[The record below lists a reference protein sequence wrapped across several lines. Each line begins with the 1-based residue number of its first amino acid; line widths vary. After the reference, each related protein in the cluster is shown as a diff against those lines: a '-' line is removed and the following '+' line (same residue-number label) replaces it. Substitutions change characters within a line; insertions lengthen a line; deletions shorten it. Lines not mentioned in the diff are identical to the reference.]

1 MSNIGRRSNTALLDE
16 PKTRI
21 AVATAV
27 AFGLWC
33 AALVLVGGLLV
44 TPEITP
50 PSPPNLD
57 AQLVELEPPPP
68 PLDNSRPAQAA
79 QEKPA
84 HPVPSTPPA
93 NVAHA
98 TPPPMHQ
105 AAPVHEEPPRHAAAP
120 ALAAARPSPEPVTP
134 PAAPSPVTTPSNA
147 QSAAPA
153 SATSLASDANH
164 PATAPDAAATGSG
177 HTGARAITQP
187 LPEIPD
193 DLREAAYHAIALA
206 RFTIHPDGSV
216 DVQLVQPTQQ
226 PRLNQLLLT
235 ALHNW
240 RFFPAT
246 ENGKPVESHQDV
258 RVHLVVQ

>member
-1 MSNIGRRSNTALLDE
+1 MSNVGRSNTALLDE

-33 AALVLVGGLLV
+33 TALVLVGALRV
-44 TPEITP
+44 TPETAP

-57 AQLVELEPPPP
+57 AQLVEIEPPPP
-68 PLDNSRPAQAA
+68 PPDNSRPEQAA

-98 TPPPMHQ
+98 APPPMHQ
-105 AAPVHEEPPRHAAAP
+105 AAPVHQEPLRHAAAP

-226 PRLNQLLLT
+226 PRLNRLLLT

>member
-1 MSNIGRRSNTALLDE
+1 MSNVCRLSNTSLLDE
-16 PKTRI
+16 PKPRI
-21 AVATAV
+21 VVAVAI

-57 AQLVELEPPPP
+57 AQLVEIEPPPP
-68 PLDNSRPAQAA
+68 AT
-79 QEKPA
+79 
-84 HPVPSTPPA
+84 STPA
-93 NVAHA
+93 
-98 TPPPMHQ
+98 Q
-105 AAPVHEEPPRHAAAP
+105 AAPVHPARPANIKHATPAPVPHATPVHKEPSQQAAAHVAPP
-120 ALAAARPSPEPVTP
+120 APPSA
-134 PAAPSPVTTPSNA
+134 PAAPSPAPPA
-147 QSAAPA
+147 PPA
-153 SATSLASDANH
+153 SAIPSESVANRS
-164 PATAPDAAATGSG
+164 PAATDVAASGSG
-177 HTGARAITQP
+177 HTGARIITQP

-216 DVQLVQPTQQ
+216 EVELLQPTQQ
-226 PRLNQLLLT
+226 PRLNQLLL
-235 ALHNW
+235 ASLHNW

-246 ENGKPVESHQDV
+246 ENGRPVESHQDV

>member
-1 MSNIGRRSNTALLDE
+1 MSNVGLSNVGRRSNTVLLDE

-21 AVATAV
+21 AVATAF
-27 AFGLWC
+27 AFGSWC

-57 AQLVELEPPPP
+57 AQLVEIEPPPP
-68 PLDNSRPAQAA
+68 DTSTPAQAA
-79 QEKPA
+79 PA
-84 HPVPSTPPA
+84 HPAPPA
-93 NVAHA
+93 NIKRATPAPVHHA
-98 TPPPMHQ
+98 TPVHQEPSQQ
-105 AAPVHEEPPRHAAAP
+105 AATHVAPPTSPSAPAAP
-120 ALAAARPSPEPVTP
+120 F
-134 PAAPSPVTTPSNA
+134 AAPSPPPS
-147 QSAAPA
+147 APQA
-153 SATSLASDANH
+153 SAMPSESVANRS
-164 PATAPDAAATGSG
+164 PAATDLAASGSG
-177 HTGARAITQP
+177 HTGARVITQP
-187 LPEIPD
+187 LPKIPD

-216 DVQLVQPTQQ
+216 DVDLQQPTQQ
-226 PRLNQLLLT
+226 PRLNQLLLSS
-235 ALHNW
+235 LHNW

>member
-1 MSNIGRRSNTALLDE
+1 MSNVGRRSNMALLDG

-27 AFGLWC
+27 AFGLWW
-33 AALVLVGGLLV
+33 AALVLIGGLLV

-57 AQLVELEPPPP
+57 AQLVEIEPPPP
-68 PLDNSRPAQAA
+68 RISSPPESAPAN
-79 QEKPA
+79 PA
-84 HPVPSTPPA
+84 HPAHPAHPAPPA
-93 NVAHA
+93 NVKHP
-98 TPPPMHQ
+98 TPPT
-105 AAPVHEEPPRHAAAP
+105 VHEEPSQHAAAP
-120 ALAAARPSPEPVTP
+120 VVP
-134 PAAPSPVTTPSNA
+134 PAAPAPV
-147 QSAAPA
+147 AAP
-153 SATSLASDANH
+153 S
-164 PATAPDAAATGSG
+164 PAPTAPPVSAGAANRSPAATDLAANGSG
-177 HTGARAITQP
+177 HTGARAIAQP

-216 DVQLVQPTQQ
+216 DVELLQPTQQ
-226 PRLNQLLLT
+226 PRLNQLLL
-235 ALHNW
+235 ASLHNW

>member
-1 MSNIGRRSNTALLDE
+1 MSNVGRSNTALLDE

-21 AVATAV
+21 AVATAI

-33 AALVLVGGLLV
+33 TALVLVGALLV
-44 TPEITP
+44 TPETTP
-50 PSPPNLD
+50 ASPPNLD
-57 AQLVELEPPPP
+57 AQLVEIEPPPP
-68 PLDNSRPAQAA
+68 PPDNSRPEQAA

-98 TPPPMHQ
+98 TPRPMHQ
-105 AAPVHEEPPRHAAAP
+105 AAPVHEEPPQHAAAP
-120 ALAAARPSPEPVTP
+120 ALAAARPSPEPLTP

-147 QSAAPA
+147 QSTAPA
-153 SATSLASDANH
+153 SATSLASDAKH

-206 RFTIHPDGSV
+206 RFTIRPDGSV

>member
-1 MSNIGRRSNTALLDE
+1 
-16 PKTRI
+16 
-21 AVATAV
+21 
-27 AFGLWC
+27 LWC
-33 AALVLVGGLLV
+33 AALVLIGGLLV

-57 AQLVELEPPPP
+57 AQLVEIEPPPP
-68 PLDNSRPAQAA
+68 RISSPAESA
-79 QEKPA
+79 PA
-84 HPVPSTPPA
+84 HPAHLAPPA
-93 NVAHA
+93 NVKHA
-98 TPPPMHQ
+98 TPPTVHH
-105 AAPVHEEPPRHAAAP
+105 ATPVQEEPSQHAAV
-120 ALAAARPSPEPVTP
+120 PVAP
-134 PAAPSPVTTPSNA
+134 PAAPSPVAAP
-147 QSAAPA
+147 SAAPSPA
-153 SATSLASDANH
+153 PKAPPVSATPSASTTNRS
-164 PATAPDAAATGSG
+164 PAATDLAANGSG

-206 RFTIHPDGSV
+206 RFTIHPDGSA
-216 DVQLVQPTQQ
+216 DVELLQPTQQ
-226 PRLNQLLLT
+226 PRLNQLLLS

>member
-1 MSNIGRRSNTALLDE
+1 MSNVGRRSNVALLDE
-16 PKTRI
+16 PRTRI
-21 AVATAV
+21 AIATAV

-33 AALVLVGGLLV
+33 AALVVIGGLLV

-50 PSPPNLD
+50 PPPPLD
-57 AQLVELEPPPP
+57 AQLVEIAPAPRASTPAPAPASPPAPA
-68 PLDNSRPAQAA
+68 PAQL
-79 QEKPA
+79 A
-84 HPVPSTPPA
+84 HSTPAA
-93 NVAHA
+93 NVKHA
-98 TPPPMHQ
+98 TPPAVHHST
-105 AAPVHEEPPRHAAAP
+105 PVHEEPSQHAATPVAP
-120 ALAAARPSPEPVTP
+120 PATPSPIAEPS
-134 PAAPSPVTTPSNA
+134 AAPSPVPT
-147 QSAAPA
+147 APPVSDTSSA
-153 SATSLASDANH
+153 SATNRS
-164 PATAPDAAATGSG
+164 PAATDLAANGSG

-216 DVQLVQPTQQ
+216 DVELLQPTQQ
-226 PRLNQLLLT
+226 PRLNQLLL
-235 ALHNW
+235 ASLHNW